1 MLLIALAA
9 GWLVLAAF
17 VLTMCR
23 VAARSDATRAGPSDG
38 ATPHS
43 RRPLR
48 APPIS
53 RGEAPAQR
61 QRRRSGLGVE

>member
-9 GWLVLAAF
+9 LWLVLAAF

-23 VAARSDATRAGPSDG
+23 VAARSDATRAGRDDG

-43 RRPLR
+43 RPRR
-48 APPIS
+48 ARPIS
-53 RGEAPAQR
+53 RGSMPAQR
-61 QRRRSGLGVE
+61 PRRRSGLGVE